1 MQLIAFFLPAAMM
14 WTVGMAKPDT
24 AARGPSQQ
32 TWDAG
37 LFARLSHAEHCPTEI
52 MNMFETE
59 CKYKPPNPDG

>member
-1 MQLIAFFLPAAMM
+1 MFLGTAKYLFPLTYSGQCFMQSIPFFLPAAMM

-37 LFARLSHAEHCPTEI
+37 LFACPSPIQSTVL
-52 MNMFETE
+52 
-59 CKYKPPNPDG
+59 

>member
-1 MQLIAFFLPAAMM
+1 MQLITFFLLAAMM

-37 LFARLSHAEHCPTEI
+37 LLACHSSIQSIVPW
-52 MNMFETE
+52 
-59 CKYKPPNPDG
+59 K